1 MSLRSKLSDLSTLP
15 GLPRLPGMAG
25 LSRLRSTIRDAATV
39 ARSLGSGVDEA
50 QQPPPPEE
58 SQVVLRDVPS
68 SAHVRAVSPPPRAV
82 EHVDKLPPEVLRAP
96 SEIAYDWDYSARRAE
111 LRTLYEK
118 SKDLMWNAR
127 TDLDWSIDVD
137 PEDQIVADAF
147 NPIFGTDI
155 WRRLDKKTEVPRLRR
170 HIASYI
176 LSNFLHGEQGALMAT
191 SQIVAS
197 SPTTDSKLYAS
208 AQVFDEARHV
218 EAYDRYLTTKIG
230 LIYPPS
236 KHLKQLLDTV
246 LTDSRWDFKFLG
258 MQILVEGV
266 ALGAFGVI
274 HQTAQE
280 PLIKRI
286 TQLIMQ
292 DEARHVAFGVMSLR
306 GHYEGMTGSELRDR
320 EEFIIES
327 SRLLRDRFLA
337 QEVWETVGLPQAE
350 CEQAALNSPMMQLF
364 RKLLFS
370 KIVPN
375 VKRLGLL
382 TPRVRRGFEELEVI
396 EYESWEASA

>member
-1 MSLRSKLSDLSTLP
+1 MSLRTKLSELS
-15 GLPRLPGMAG
+15 G
-25 LSRLRSTIRDAATV
+25 LSRIRTTLRDAATA
-39 ARSLGSGVDEA
+39 ARGPATAARGTPSAEA
-50 QQPPPPEE
+50 PAPAE
-58 SQVVLRDVPS
+58 SQVVLRDVS
-68 SAHVRAVSPPPRAV
+68 SSTHVPRAV
-82 EHVDKLPPEVLRAP
+82 EHVCRLPPEVLRTTT
-96 SEIAYDWDYSARRAE
+96 EVAYDWDYSAKRAE

-118 SKDLMWNAR
+118 SKDLMWNVR
-127 TDLDWSIDVD
+127 TDLDWSTNVD
-137 PEDQIVADAF
+137 PEDQIVADTF
-147 NPIFGTDI
+147 NPIFGTDV
-155 WRRLDKKTEVPRLRR
+155 WRRLDKKTELPKLRR
-170 HIASYI
+170 HMTSYI
-176 LSNFLHGEQGALMAT
+176 LSNFLHGEQGALLAT

-197 SPTTDSKLYAS
+197 APTTDAKLYAS

-218 EAYDRYLTTKIG
+218 EAYDRYLTTKVE

-266 ALGAFGVI
+266 ALGAFGLI

-286 TQLIMQ
+286 THMIMQ

-306 GHYEGMTGSELRDR
+306 GHYEGMAESELRDR

-350 CEQAALNSPMMQLF
+350 CEAAAQNSVMMQMF

>member
-1 MSLRSKLSDLSTLP
+1 MSLRTKLS
-15 GLPRLPGMAG
+15 A
-25 LSRLRSTIRDAATV
+25 LSRLGHSLRDVAADVAGSSRSAPAP
-39 ARSLGSGVDEA
+39 A
-50 QQPPPPEE
+50 E
-58 SQVVLRDVPS
+58 SQVVLREVIT
-68 SAHVRAVSPPPRAV
+68 PPRVV
-82 EHVDKLPPEVLRAP
+82 EHVERRPAEVLTTTTQV
-96 SEIAYDWDYSARRAE
+96 AYDWDYSARRAE

-118 SKDLMWNAR
+118 SKDLTWNAR
-127 TDLDWSIDVD
+127 TDLDWSTNVD
-137 PEDQIVADAF
+137 PESEIVADSF
-147 NPIFGTDI
+147 NPLFGTDI
-155 WRRLDKKTEVPRLRR
+155 WRKLDRKTELPKLRR
-170 HIASYI
+170 HMTSYI

-197 SPTTDSKLYAS
+197 APTTDAKLYAA

-218 EAYDRYLTTKIG
+218 EAYDRYLSSKVE

-236 KHLKQLLDTV
+236 PHLKQLLDTV

-266 ALGAFGVI
+266 ALGAFGLI

-286 TQLIMQ
+286 THMIMQ

-306 GHYEGMTGSELRDR
+306 GHYDDMKASELRDR

-337 QEVWETVGLPQAE
+337 QEVWATVGLPQAE
-350 CEQAALNSPMMQLF
+350 CEEAAQNSVMMQMF

-382 TPRVRRGFEELEVI
+382 TPFVRRGFEELEVI